1 MNSDYIKTKIY
12 GALAVFITLFLVASH
27 YLRHTVSA
35 LLTSLAIAYLCN
47 PLLKYLEKR
56 GFSRALSITFLYG
69 ILALAAFFAS
79 FFVIPYVGHQV
90 EALTSSLPRYVQS
103 IKGALDAWQQDLLAY
118 YGGEELDWF
127 VATLADS
134 LSHAASEISGKGYER
149 LKGILFALFDLLLAP
164 ILVFFILYYKEDLK
178 EILLKAAPPAYRG
191 EIIAIGHKINRTL
204 ERFLLAMLL
213 DCVLVGIL
221 CAAALALL
229 GIEFPLLNGLLA
241 GFATIVP
248 FLGAAISVIPP
259 ALIGYAKS
267 GDILIIPK
275 VCALYFLINVVI
287 EGNVIKPLVMR
298 GTMRLNPL
306 SVIFSVMALGE
317 IMGFW
322 GIVLAIPLVAFV
334 KTCTGEVKGLVAA
347 ANGSGT
353 GNGREDT

>member
-1 MNSDYIKTKIY
+1 MDQGHIKTKIY
-12 GALAVFITLFLVASH
+12 VGMAVFVALFLVASH
-27 YLRHTVSA
+27 FLRHTVSA
-35 LLTSLAIAYLCN
+35 LLTSLAIAYLVN
-47 PLLKYLEKR
+47 PLLNYLEKR
-56 GFSRALSITFLYG
+56 GFSRALSIAFLYG
-69 ILALAAFFAS
+69 ILFLGAFFAS
-79 FFVIPYVGHQV
+79 FIVIPYVGHQV
-90 EALTSSLPRYVQS
+90 EALTSALPRYVQN
-103 IKGALDAWQQDLLAY
+103 IKGALDTWQQDLLAY

-134 LSHAASEISGKGYER
+134 LNRAATELSGKGYER

-164 ILVFFILYYKEDLK
+164 ILVFFILYYKEELK
-178 EILLKAAPPAYRG
+178 EILLKLAPAAYRQELIG
-191 EIIAIGHKINRTL
+191 IGHRINRTL
-204 ERFLLAMLL
+204 ERFILAMLL

-248 FLGAAISVIPP
+248 FVGAIIAVIPP

-275 VCALYFLINVVI
+275 VCVLYFLINVVI

-298 GTMRLNPL
+298 GTLRLNPL
-306 SVIFSVMALGE
+306 AVIFSVMALGE

-334 KTCTGEVKGLVAA
+334 KTCASEVKELVA
-347 ANGSGT
+347 GT
-353 GNGREDT
+353 GGNGATGS